1 MGIFLSNLGNFV
13 RFFGHNSG
21 AAKMQ
26 KAPLSEQ
33 GPKKLGQAQSNF
45 FSQEVFLFI
54 GDINENWSWSQ

>member
-1 MGIFLSNLGNFV
+1 
-13 RFFGHNSG
+13 
-21 AAKMQ
+21 MQ

-54 GDINENWSWSQ
+54 GDINENWS